1 MNAPMNAPTQVLLV
15 EDEAAHAE
23 LIRRAFAVLPQRYHL
38 RIVSTLQAAR
48 DYLAATTPDIV
59 LVDYLLPD
67 GRGTELLPTNG
78 ETTSYPVVILTSNG
92 NEQIAVE
99 ALKSGAL
106 DYVVKSNA
114 MLAAMPAITRRVL
127 REWGYLAD
135 RRKAQADL
143 RRNEEQFRRMLE
155 AASEGILLVDQAGQV
170 TLVNRQFEQI
180 FGYDRHEILGQ
191 PIEVLLPEAN
201 RAIHINERNQYMQ
214 NPQARPMGHG
224 RELRGRRK
232 DGAIFPVEV
241 SLAPVEIEGAMQIMC
256 FVIDITARQQLEEQR
271 VYAQTLEIQLQKER
285 EIVELKQRFMSMIS
299 HDFRTPLAVMG
310 MACEIIQKHY
320 HRLSPDKIQERI
332 RALDAQVRQM
342 AAMLDEV
349 SLLNKS
355 HANRLECEP
364 EPLAILNFCR
374 MIIDNILLADDNKHQ
389 FILEL
394 DETLG
399 VIQADK
405 RLLEHILMNLLS
417 NAVKYSPVGTTVTFT
432 MRRDGPDVL
441 FHIQDEGMGIPKADQ
456 PRIFEEFYRAGNA
469 RNFKGSGLGL
479 AIVKSS
485 VLAHNGTIT
494 LDSAEGRGT
503 TFEVRLPIN
512 QPG

>member
-1 MNAPMNAPTQVLLV
+1 MNAPTQVLLV

-23 LIRRAFAVLPQRYHL
+23 LMRHAFEVQVDQFQLHIAHSL
-38 RIVSTLQAAR
+38 REAR
-48 DYLAATTPDIV
+48 SYLTATTPDV
-59 LVDYLLPD
+59 AFVDFLLPD
-67 GRGTELLPTNG
+67 GRGTELLPADSNAIAF
-78 ETTSYPVVILTSNG
+78 PVVILTSNG
-92 NEQIAVE
+92 NEQSAVE

-106 DYVVKSNA
+106 EYVVKSEA
-114 MLAAMPAITRRVL
+114 VFATMPTLARRVL
-127 REWGYLAD
+127 REWGYIAD
-135 RRKAQADL
+135 RRKAQAEL
-143 RRNEEQFRRMLE
+143 RRNEERFRLMLE
-155 AASEGILLVDQAGQV
+155 AAAEGILLVNQAGQI

-180 FGYDRHEILGQ
+180 FGYNRDEILGQ
-191 PIEVLLPEAN
+191 SVEVLLPEAS
-201 RAIHINERNQYMQ
+201 RIRHVSERDQYLQ
-214 NPQARPMGHG
+214 RPEARLMGMG
-224 RELRGRRK
+224 RELQGRRK
-232 DGAIFPVEV
+232 DGSAFPVEV
-241 SLAPVEIEGAMQIMC
+241 SLSPIDVDGTMQVMC
-256 FVIDITARQQLEEQR
+256 FVVDITERKQLEEQR
-271 VYAQTLEIQLQKER
+271 IYAQTLEVQLQKER

-310 MACEIIQKHY
+310 MACEILQKHY

-364 EPLAILNFCR
+364 EPLEILKFCR
-374 MIIDNILLADDNKHQ
+374 MIIDNILLSDDNKHR
-389 FILEL
+389 FLIEL

-417 NAVKYSPVGTTVTFT
+417 NAVKYSPLGSTVTFT
-432 MRRDGPDVL
+432 MRRDGLDVL

-469 RNFKGSGLGL
+469 RSVKGSGLGL
-479 AIVKSS
+479 AIVRSS
-485 VLAHNGTIT
+485 VLAHNGSIT
-494 LDSAEGRGT
+494 LDSDEGRGT
-503 TFEVRLPIN
+503 TFAVRLPIH